1 MLSQRSYWPLGKGS
15 DVIVIIMTLIGAF
28 WGAYLAKKRKGNRL
42 DIAQHAASSAI
53 LFCLIGLFAT
63 ILIARIL
70 G

>member
-1 MLSQRSYWPLGKGS
+1 M
-15 DVIVIIMTLIGAF
+15 IVIIMTLIGAF

-63 ILIARIL
+63 ILIARLL

>member
-1 MLSQRSYWPLGKGS
+1 MI
-15 DVIVIIMTLIGAF
+15 VIVMTLLGAL

-42 DIAQHAASSAI
+42 DIAQHAASCAI

-63 ILIARIL
+63 IMIARAL

>member
-1 MLSQRSYWPLGKGS
+1 MI
-15 DVIVIIMTLIGAF
+15 VIVMTVIGAV

-63 ILIARIL
+63 ILIARAI